1 MSRTTFLHP
10 EDVNLEGEKYEVEF
24 HSEGSLGMILDKHL
38 ISNLTPDGGEI
49 KIQSMCY
56 PIHPL
61 F

>member
-1 MSRTTFLHP
+1 M
-10 EDVNLEGEKYEVEF
+10 NLEGEKYEVEF

-49 KIQSMCY
+49 KIQPMCY